1 MFVLTAKL
9 LDPPTQNHCLNK
21 TIQRLA
27 HFLFPHTPLVYT
39 CIKSTSAPPPHLP
52 LPLSPPLFVSVC
64 LPACLLACA
73 CIIYIHLSF
82 ELGLIMA
89 YGFITLVKVL
99 NAVWELQRELLQTP
113 WLLLISLLFSC
124 TFALTSSLPC
134 AIISNTLPLSPP
146 PFLFISASN

>member
-1 MFVLTAKL
+1 MYLLLNYLILPLRITVLIKQYKDL
-9 LDPPTQNHCLNK
+9 LTS
-21 TIQRLA
+21 
-27 HFLFPHTPLVYT
+27 FFPIHLWYIHVSNLHP
-39 CIKSTSAPPPHLP
+39 PPPHLP

>member
-1 MFVLTAKL
+1 MFVLTAKIL
-9 LDPPTQNHCLNK
+9 GPPTQNHCLNK

-89 YGFITLVKVL
+89 YDFITLVKVL

-113 WLLLISLLFSC
+113 WLLLISLLSLAPLLWPHHFLVPSY
-124 TFALTSSLPC
+124 LTHC
-134 AIISNTLPLSPP
+134 ISPRPLS
-146 PFLFISASN
+146 FYLCF